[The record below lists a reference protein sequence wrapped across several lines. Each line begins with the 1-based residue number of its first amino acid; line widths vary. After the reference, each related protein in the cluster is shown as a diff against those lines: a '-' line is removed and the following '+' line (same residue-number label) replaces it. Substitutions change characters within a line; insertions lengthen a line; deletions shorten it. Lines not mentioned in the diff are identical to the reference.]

1 MLAKYKH
8 FVGKAKFV
16 ALVITKAVKPVMLL
30 IFVVSYLYKIS
41 A

>member
-8 FVGKAKFV
+8 FVGKAKSV
-16 ALVITKAVKPVMLL
+16 VWVITKNVKPVMLL
-30 IFVVSYLYKIS
+30 IFVESYLCKIS